1 MDGKEHD
8 PGDAVPPGVA
18 VQTPEA
24 LSEEDKKV
32 QEKLEHLG
40 DGKTP
45 G

>member
-1 MDGKEHD
+1 MDEREHD

-18 VQTPEA
+18 VQTPEE

-32 QEKLEHLG
+32 QEKLEHIG
-40 DGKTP
+40 DGKAP